1 MCLKHGSGQPS
12 PSPDSLGI
20 CLWRCPGVRPH
31 WGRLRGDRHLTVPQP
46 PKVPK
51 GGVPRIKRFSPPLFA
66 LWFLNSPCQPLA
78 AGCFRTPE
86 AMVFHPSPCAF
97 LPAREARA
105 GISEAASLRPTV
117 APGRWDFAFQR
128 VPQRAPR
135 LLPTDLQPCLCQ
147 GEQILGAREIAES
160 SFPFVLGVLAYL
172 LAFPRQSCL
181 GSTLHTYLG

>member
-1 MCLKHGSGQPS
+1 MFEAWLGTAFPKPRFLRDVSLEAPRCAPTLGAAEGGPS
-12 PSPDSLGI
+12 FNGPLAPQSPQ
-20 CLWRCPGVRPH
+20 R
-31 WGRLRGDRHLTVPQP
+31 
-46 PKVPK
+46 
-51 GGVPRIKRFSPPLFA
+51 GGVPHIKRFSPPLLA

-78 AGCFRTPE
+78 DGCFRTPE

-97 LPAREARA
+97 LPAREARV

-135 LLPTDLQPCLCQ
+135 LLPTDLQPRLCQ